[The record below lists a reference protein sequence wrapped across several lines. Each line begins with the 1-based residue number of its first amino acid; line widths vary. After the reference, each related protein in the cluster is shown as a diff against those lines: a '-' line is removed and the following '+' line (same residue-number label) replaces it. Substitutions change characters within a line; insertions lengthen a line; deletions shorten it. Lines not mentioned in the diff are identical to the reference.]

1 MADVQILYRYFLESG
16 GYPKDIR
23 GFATGLAEKFDV
35 RIVCFPSKSGG
46 REEFE
51 AACDVEEL
59 DALSILRQLLFK
71 ETPKIHYVLSLAQS
85 CQRYTFIAFFKKKI
99 ILIPLGQLMPQS
111 FEASFAYNIPEQE
124 SLQGRFFYLRSA
136 VNKVLKDFY
145 FLSVGRLCLRLTT
158 YLGSFS
164 RNEFLEAQTLA
175 GISSLRTRSFFL
187 FIYCLITI

>member
-71 ETPKIHYVLSLAQS
+71 ETPKIHYVFEFSSVLSAL
-85 CQRYTFIAFFKKKI
+85 YIFIAFFKKKENY
-99 ILIPLGQLMPQS
+99 PYSPRAACATVFRGHHSPQYTGTRKFTRADS
-111 FEASFAYNIPEQE
+111 F
-124 SLQGRFFYLRSA
+124 
-136 VNKVLKDFY
+136 
-145 FLSVGRLCLRLTT
+145 T
-158 YLGSFS
+158 
-164 RNEFLEAQTLA
+164 
-175 GISSLRTRSFFL
+175 
-187 FIYCLITI
+187 